1 MGLLTA
7 DKYKPTLF
15 VGLGGNGGKI
25 VNLLAS
31 KLRRH
36 PHWSR
41 IQSMTH
47 FLVIDTNK
55 DDLDKLRAVSPDCR
69 FLISSFDRRAY
80 VARKRGQAE
89 LAPDPLVNQWVHP
102 DYVFRAAQGAGAG
115 QIRLES
121 RLGLYYNLEDD
132 TRAGIRRKIT
142 DILHQSTS
150 RENPW
155 RDNEDKV
162 VQLMLYASVAGG
174 TGSGGFLPMAYLLGD
189 AVHDFGWG
197 RPSMVSVLTLPTTF
211 LDRVKPQLHADIM
224 ANGYAGLKEL
234 EYLTRQLGYAGGA
247 EEIEFHYDP
256 GSQDRSRQFVT
267 ERPFGLTYL
276 VDRPADISIDRYEHA
291 IADAC
296 YLQMFSPVLGAQ
308 AGEYDNYDK
317 HQKTLAQDAFAVQYA
332 AFGTAILHLPRRD
345 LIRYAGLRY
354 TARAFREFLCFGG
367 EEPQFRVPYG
377 DPTFERLDTQEKER
391 IADEKFEGYVAW
403 RAAVEEQANE
413 KGVFSAIHAQTGA
426 GGKSLPLA
434 FRQRLESIYG
444 RLDELVQIPDIERQ
458 AINPGNPSLAR
469 PLAVL
474 RKEYADSRTR
484 VRGHLE
490 AQISELRTGRLFG
503 AFFEELQVNPMAQRL
518 FAIRLLRDA
527 IILPF
532 EDAAEGEFLKP
543 DGAPRTDLDGSV
555 VQEEVA
561 RLEAELTR
569 TATPG
574 LFKRVVDSENKDF
587 QAAKARAVRK
597 YEELAQ
603 DHREDLRR
611 YFWRAFEAEL
621 RQAGGALLG
630 AFRKVAEVADDSAR
644 IAEAE
649 AEQFRRD
656 PGAVADSDVA
666 AYYLD
671 AEALRDDRRRERLW
685 HLFYAQH
692 LDKSAFFD
700 VKAIFATITSAFAPA
715 RNPDGRPRSRD
726 AGEIVGLVRT
736 QLNAQAQTVYERALD
751 DLHLDLGRALDYEQR
766 YIDLLD
772 RGLDFEALRRTNTL
786 DDEVRAVPAARVEQG
801 IEDKL
806 KRVAAECVLLAHIDP
821 TKRDDPGVKPANV
834 FFAGLHD
841 RFNTDEPG
849 ALGALLKKS
858 VAGVSFVAGWDEP
871 NALVLYRALL
881 GVPLYWFKN
890 IGGPMYTA
898 YKTVRDNPNRS
909 YPLHIEAAWETTRT
923 APGLPDLDP
932 LELKH
937 ARDRE
942 AVERAARSAR
952 QDRAGQVRAFAVAR
966 LFGGVVEESG
976 GFAWAFE
983 GTQGALGKDFVSA
996 FAAFVALDPT
1006 LRGDIV
1012 EGAEQVYRERKAE
1025 RATRAKL
1032 REQVKAQLARA
1043 RGAYARALADER
1055 DADRRFLEEE
1065 RAILETLDADLAS

>member
-36 PHWSR
+36 PHWTR

-55 DDLDKLRAVSPDCR
+55 DDLDKLRFVPPDCR

-80 VARKRGQAE
+80 VERKRGRGE
-89 LAPDPLVNQWVHP
+89 LPIDPLVTQWVHP
-102 DYVFRAAQGAGAG
+102 DYTFRAAQGAGAG

-132 TRAGIRRKIT
+132 SRAGIRRKIT
-142 DILHQSTS
+142 DVLQQSTA

-162 VQLMLYASVAGG
+162 VNLMMYASVAGG
-174 TGSGGFLPMAYLLGD
+174 TGSGGFLPMAYLLRD
-189 AVHDFGWG
+189 AVRDFGWG
-197 RPSMVSVLTLPTTF
+197 RPNVVSVLSLPTTF
-211 LDRVKPQLHADIM
+211 LERVKPELHADIM

-234 EYLTRQLGYAGGA
+234 EYLTRQLGYGGGA

-256 GSQDRSRQFVT
+256 GARDWSRQAIT
-267 ERPFGLTYL
+267 ERPFALTYL
-276 VDRPADISIDRYEHA
+276 VDRPAEISIDRYEHA

-317 HQKTLAQDAFAVQYA
+317 HQKTLALGAFAVHYA

-345 LIRYAGLRY
+345 LVRYAGLRY
-354 TARAFREFLCFGG
+354 AARAFREFLCFGG

-377 DPTFERLDTQEKER
+377 DPKFERLDPQEKER
-391 IADEKFEGYVAW
+391 VADAKFEGYVAW
-403 RAAVEEQANE
+403 RAGVEEQANE

-426 GGKSLPLA
+426 GGKSLSSA
-434 FRQRLESIYG
+434 FRQRLEAIYG

-469 PLAVL
+469 PLTVL
-474 RKEYADSRTR
+474 RKEYAESRTR

-490 AQISELRTGRLFG
+490 AQVAELRTGRLFG
-503 AFFEELQVNPMAQRL
+503 AFFDDLQINPMAQRL
-518 FAIRLLRDA
+518 FAVRLLRDA
-527 IILPF
+527 FILPF
-532 EDAAEGEFLKP
+532 EDEAEGEFLKV
-543 DGAPRTDLDGSV
+543 DGAPRVDLEGSV
-555 VQEEVA
+555 VQEEIG
-561 RLEAELTR
+561 RLEAELAR

-574 LFKRVVDSENKDF
+574 LLKRVVDSENKDF
-587 QAAKARAVRK
+587 QAAKMRAVRK

-621 RQAGGALLG
+621 RQTAGALLG
-630 AFRKVAEVADDSAR
+630 AFRKVAEVADETAR
-644 IAEAE
+644 LAEAE

-656 PGAVADSDVA
+656 PGAFPDSDVA

-685 HLFYAQH
+685 HLFYAHH

-700 VKAIFATITSAFAPA
+700 VKAIFATITGAFAPA
-715 RNPDGRPRSRD
+715 RDPDGRARTRD
-726 AGEIVGLVRT
+726 AGEIVGVVREKLLT
-736 QLNAQAQTVYERALD
+736 QAEAVHERALD
-751 DLHLDLGRALDYEQR
+751 ELHLDLARALDYEQR
-766 YIDLLD
+766 YIALLNQGAD
-772 RGLDFEALRRTNTL
+772 VEALRRGGKL
-786 DDEVRAVPAARVEQG
+786 EDEVRAVPAARVQEG

-806 KRVAAECVLLAHIDP
+806 KRVAAECALLAHIDA
-821 TKRDDPGVKPANV
+821 TRRDDPTVTPASV

-858 VAGVSFVAGWDEP
+858 VAGVNFVTGWDEP

-881 GVPLYWFKN
+881 GIPLYWFKN
-890 IGGPMYTA
+890 VGGPMYTA
-898 YKTVRDNPNRS
+898 YKTVRDNAHRS
-909 YPLHIEAAWETTRT
+909 YPLHIEAAWEPTKTSH
-923 APGLPDLDP
+923 GLPDLDP
-932 LELKH
+932 LELKR
-937 ARDRE
+937 ARERE
-942 AVERAARSAR
+942 EQERAARRAR
-952 QDRAGQVRAFAVAR
+952 EDRSDRVRAFAMAR
-966 LFGGVVEESG
+966 LFGGIVEEGG
-976 GFAWAFE
+976 GFSWVF
-983 GTQGALGKDFVSA
+983 QGVKRALGKDLASS
-996 FAAFVALDPT
+996 FAAFEALDPT

-1012 EGAEQVYRERKAE
+1012 GSAEQTYRERKAE
-1025 RATRAKL
+1025 RPSRVKL
-1032 REQVKAQLARA
+1032 VEQVKAQLDRTKTS
-1043 RGAYARALADER
+1043 YALALANER
-1055 DADRRFLEEE
+1055 DADRRLLEEE
-1065 RAILETLDADLAS
+1065 RAALEALSAELTS